1 MTRHE
6 KPFQFPLSHP
16 VHRSALQLA
25 MGQCVRKAKR
35 FCKGFVKSEAPY
47 KPRTRHLRDAKRD
60 GFVRQVQNF
69 FSSIIFTP
77 EYPVSARSR
86 KRVTLV
92 LDLDETLIHTT
103 TSARYQVFKNGRKVF
118 PDLVL
123 EVPVQDKYCIFY
135 VYLRPYLHTFL
146 REISKWFEV
155 VIFTASER
163 RYAEPLLHRIG
174 R

>member
-1 MTRHE
+1 
-6 KPFQFPLSHP
+6 
-16 VHRSALQLA
+16 
-25 MGQCVRKAKR
+25 MGQCIRKAKR
-35 FCKGFVKSEAPY
+35 FCKGFTNGETAN
-47 KPRTRHLRDAKRD
+47 KPRTKYLRDAKRD
-60 GFVRQVQNF
+60 GFVRRVQNI

-77 EYPVSARSR
+77 QYPVSTRSR
-86 KRVTLV
+86 KRFTLV

-123 EVPVQDKYCIFY
+123 EVPVQDRYCIFY

-163 RYAEPLLHRIG
+163 RYAEPLLQRIG

>member
-1 MTRHE
+1 
-6 KPFQFPLSHP
+6 
-16 VHRSALQLA
+16 
-25 MGQCVRKAKR
+25 MGQCIRKAKR
-35 FCKGFVKSEAPY
+35 FCVGFAKGETANKS
-47 KPRTRHLRDAKRD
+47 RTRYLRNAKSD
-60 GFVRQVQNF
+60 GFVRRVQKV

-77 EYPVSARSR
+77 QYPVSTRSR
-86 KRVTLV
+86 KRFTLV

-123 EVPVQDKYCIFY
+123 EVPVQDRYCIFY

-163 RYAEPLLHRIG
+163 RYAEPLLQRIG
-174 R
+174 M